1 LDNRHAARLA
11 GQCNL
16 DEHDQNS
23 RRGGMSILRLAVAL
37 GLVVTLLAGCSREP
51 EPPPQDQRRPAIVVA
66 SFDFPESEILAEL
79 YGQALRGRGYPV
91 ELVDRLGPREVVE
104 PALEQGKVDLV
115 PEYQGTVLTFID
127 EGGLAPSGD
136 PRTTHARLRQAFA
149 TRGVSVAAFAPA
161 EDRNGFVVTGDMARR
176 HHLQRISDLAP
187 LASRL
192 TFGGP
197 PECRARPLCLQG
209 LRDRYGLEFARFEA
223 MPSRQ
228 VTAEALESNEIDVGM
243 IETTDASLY
252 KRDLVQLQDDRGLQ
266 PAENVVPVVRQQVV
280 DRYGPALVRV
290 LDAVSARLTTADLSG
305 LNRLVV
311 AADQPPSEV
320 ATGWLRDNQI
330 S

>member
-1 LDNRHAARLA
+1 
-11 GQCNL
+11 
-16 DEHDQNS
+16 
-23 RRGGMSILRLAVAL
+23 
-37 GLVVTLLAGCSREP
+37 
-51 EPPPQDQRRPAIVVA
+51 VVA
-66 SFDFPESEILAEL
+66 STEFPENELLAEL

-91 ELVDRLGPREVVE
+91 ELVTRLGTREVVE

-115 PEYQGTVLTFID
+115 PEYLGSALTFLD
-127 EGGLAPSGD
+127 EGVLAPSGD

-161 EDRNGFVVTGDMARR
+161 EDRNGYVVTGDLARR
-176 HHLQRISDLAP
+176 RHLQRISDLRP
-187 LASRL
+187 LARRL
-192 TFGGP
+192 IFGGP
-197 PECRARPLCLQG
+197 PECRDRPLCFKG

-223 MPSRQ
+223 MPSRR
-228 VTAEALESNEIDVGM
+228 VTAEALETHEIDVGM

-280 DRYGPALVRV
+280 DRYGPALLRM
-290 LDAVSARLTTADLSG
+290 LDTVSAQLTTAELRG

-311 AADQPPSEV
+311 AADQPQSEV
-320 ATGWLRDNQI
+320 AAGWLREHQI